1 MFHSLPLIA
10 FNSVIL
16 TALTL
21 NWTQFSE
28 KLLRTEFY
36 NEAMAT
42 QNWKTWTLR
51 DCARY
56 IQVPSVDDHKYSRGV
71 LGIISGSKQ
80 YPGASVLNCEGAMRT
95 GIGMVRYF
103 GPRFAQLL
111 ILHRRPEVV
120 IAHGKTNAWLIG
132 SGIDSQKLSWK
143 RKREIMGALG
153 QGKPTVLDAGALH
166 LVQYSKGVTLI
177 TPHYS
182 ELATLLSAQNI
193 SVTATAI
200 EGDPKKWA
208 AIASA
213 ELGVT
218 VLLKGNVSVVS
229 SSGKQIQLPASPTW
243 LATAGT
249 GDVLAGIIGALLA
262 THWREIEDNKDLIA
276 SIAATG
282 AFIHSRAGEI
292 ASAGGPITALD
303 IAREVPKIISKLV
316 S

>member
-1 MFHSLPLIA
+1 M
-10 FNSVIL
+10 
-16 TALTL
+16 
-21 NWTQFSE
+21 
-28 KLLRTEFY
+28 
-36 NEAMAT
+36 
-42 QNWKTWTLR
+42 
-51 DCARY
+51 
-56 IQVPSVDDHKYSRGV
+56 PSADDHKYSRGV

-111 ILHRRPEVV
+111 VLRQRPEVV
-120 IAHGKTNAWLIG
+120 IVEGRTNAWLIG
-132 SGIDSQKLSWK
+132 SGIDSKKISWS
-143 RKREIMGALG
+143 RKREIIRALNE
-153 QGKPTVLDAGALH
+153 GKPTVLDAGALH

-177 TPHYS
+177 TPHYA
-182 ELATLLSAQNI
+182 ELATLLSARNI
-193 SVTATAI
+193 KVTSTAI

-208 AIASA
+208 SIASE

-218 VLLKGNVSVVS
+218 VLLKGNVSVVAS
-229 SSGKQIQLPASPTW
+229 NGKQIQLPASPTW

-262 THWREIEDNKDLIA
+262 THWREIDDNKDLIA

-292 ASAGGPITALD
+292 ASNGGPITALD
-303 IAREVPKIISKLV
+303 IAREVPKVISKIL
-316 S
+316 

>member
-1 MFHSLPLIA
+1 M
-10 FNSVIL
+10 
-16 TALTL
+16 
-21 NWTQFSE
+21 
-28 KLLRTEFY
+28 
-36 NEAMAT
+36 
-42 QNWKTWTLR
+42 
-51 DCARY
+51 
-56 IQVPSVDDHKYSRGV
+56 
-71 LGIISGSKQ
+71 
-80 YPGASVLNCEGAMRT
+80 
-95 GIGMVRYF
+95 
-103 GPRFAQLL
+103 
-111 ILHRRPEVV
+111 
-120 IAHGKTNAWLIG
+120 
-132 SGIDSQKLSWK
+132 
-143 RKREIMGALG
+143 
-153 QGKPTVLDAGALH
+153 
-166 LVQYSKGVTLI
+166 
-177 TPHYS
+177 
-182 ELATLLSAQNI
+182 
-193 SVTATAI
+193 TATAI

-218 VLLKGNVSVVS
+218 VLLKGNVSVVA

>member
-1 MFHSLPLIA
+1 
-10 FNSVIL
+10 
-16 TALTL
+16 
-21 NWTQFSE
+21 
-28 KLLRTEFY
+28 
-36 NEAMAT
+36 MAT
-42 QNWKTWTLR
+42 QNWKTWTSR
-51 DCARY
+51 ESARC
-56 IQVPSVDDHKYSRGV
+56 IQIPSIDDHKYSRGV

-111 ILHRRPEVV
+111 VLRQRPEVV
-120 IAHGKTNAWLIG
+120 IVEGRTNAWLIG
-132 SGIDSQKLSWK
+132 SGIDSKKISWS
-143 RKREIMGALG
+143 RKREIIRALNE
-153 QGKPTVLDAGALH
+153 GKPTVLDAGALH

-177 TPHYS
+177 TPHYA
-182 ELATLLSAQNI
+182 ELATLLSARNI
-193 SVTATAI
+193 KVTSTAI

-208 AIASA
+208 SIASE

-218 VLLKGNVSVVS
+218 VLLKGNVSVVAS
-229 SSGKQIQLPASPTW
+229 NGKQIQLPASPTW

-262 THWREIEDNKDLIA
+262 THWREIDDNKDLIA

-292 ASAGGPITALD
+292 ASNGGPITALD
-303 IAREVPKIISKLV
+303 IAREVPKVISKIL
-316 S
+316 